1 MCYNMYMYKITIAG
15 TEAATQ
21 AATWLQDQDYDWQ
34 LDMDTHIRAIYTFG
48 FTSNA
53 AASHFALKWK

>member
-1 MCYNMYMYKITIAG
+1 MYMYKIIIAG
-15 TEAATQ
+15 SDAATQ

-34 LDMDTHIRAIYTFG
+34 FVCMDAHISANYTFG
-48 FTSNA
+48 FTDSA

>member
-1 MCYNMYMYKITIAG
+1 MYKIIIAG
-15 TEAATQ
+15 SDAATQ
-21 AATWLQDQDYDWQ
+21 AATWLQSQDYDWQ

>member
-1 MCYNMYMYKITIAG
+1 MYKITITG
-15 TEAATQ
+15 TDAATQ
-21 AATWLQDQDYDWQ
+21 AATWLQSQDYDWQ
-34 LDMDTHIRAIYTFG
+34 LIPDAYIRPIYTFG